1 MLRCLS
7 SHGKAKLLSS
17 IGIRILKSKESNI
30 FNMIRITVILP
41 LTGVTKKIGGDLS
54 NGIATADDLLLN
66 PLDDPDGEG
75 AIL

>member
-1 MLRCLS
+1 M
-7 SHGKAKLLSS
+7 
-17 IGIRILKSKESNI
+17 KSKESKICN
-30 FNMIRITVILP
+30 NIRITVILP
-41 LTGVTKKIGGDLS
+41 LIGVTKKIGGDLS